1 MVSSIPFFSLKNND
15 MRKRHPE
22 WMFLSG
28 VILITLIIA
37 EWHIMFFAIV
47 LLYTLSGPLLWCLTK
62 LKHRRESRREAAQA
76 LP

>member
-1 MVSSIPFFSLKNND
+1 

-37 EWHIMFFAIV
+37 EWHIMFFTIV
-47 LLYTLSGPLLWCLTK
+47 LLYTLSGPSVMVLN
-62 LKHRRESRREAAQA
+62 QA
-76 LP
+76 